1 VFDGGVTC
9 RRMDATAQKWPTSRQ
24 AYRYEGQIGEGDES
38 KVYVAV
44 CYDDALQTKVATGC
58 VAYSRVDVGFNA
70 PAPRLQS
77 RSATWISWGKKTWSA
92 SRYSVPELGTAA

>member
-1 VFDGGVTC
+1 MC
-9 RRMDATAQKWPTSRQ
+9 RRMVATEEKWPTNRRG
-24 AYRYEGQIGEGDES
+24 YHFKGQISEGDRS
-38 KVYVAV
+38 RVYVAV
-44 CYDDALQTKVATGC
+44 CRPLQTKVATGC
-58 VAYSRVDVGFNA
+58 VAYSRVNGGFNA